1 VTPAQLI
8 QLGEAMHRELGREYY
23 LTGAGLK
30 RQATFQTIYDKYAA
44 LLTDE
49 ALAAARAAGSKPVVE
64 WIVGV
69 RAGRLVAPLE
79 ERQLAWEQSAVV
91 RVGDRAVPYLR
102 APIELSNEPD
112 RARRLGLDRERAR
125 LVAEQLNP
133 LRREW
138 FLREHAALAGLG
150 YPDYVAGIAQLSG
163 IDLLALGEACQAF
176 LAATADLYRDILAPL
191 VKRRVGVPL
200 AELMRA
206 DTGWVFRAADYD
218 GGFPPEGLVETAVR
232 QMREMGID
240 AHQAG
245 RVRFDTDER
254 PDKQPRAF
262 CVPVRVP
269 EEVYLVL
276 RPRGGHQDYRTLW
289 HEMGHAVHFASVD
302 PARSFADRWLGDN
315 SVTEG
320 FAMLLDH
327 LTQDPGWLAR
337 YTGLSAAQV
346 RDLRYEL
353 LVYDLYGLRRYAAKL
368 VYELR
373 LHGGDLSDGAGIYA
387 ERLTEATRFRYD
399 EADWLAD
406 VDPAFY
412 AARYLRAWQLEAAVA
427 TTLVERYDE
436 DWYRNPRAGAF
447 VQHIMSRGQADPAD
461 GLVREITGA
470 PLSFDP
476 LVRRLH
482 AALQ

>member
-1 VTPAQLI
+1 VTLAQLVR
-8 QLGEAMHRELGREYY
+8 LGEAMHQELGREYY

-30 RQATFQTIYDKYAA
+30 REATFQTIYDKYATLLGDDA
-44 LLTDE
+44 LE
-49 ALAAARAAGSKPVVE
+49 AARAAGSGPLLE

-91 RVGDRAVPYLR
+91 QATGRAIPYLR
-102 APIELSNEPD
+102 VPIELSNEADRAARVAID
-112 RARRLGLDRERAR
+112 RARGR
-125 LVAEQLNP
+125 LVADQLNP

-138 FLREHAALAGLG
+138 FAREHAALAGLG
-150 YPDYVAGIAQLSG
+150 YPDYVAGISRLSG
-163 IDLLALGEACQAF
+163 IDLAALGEACVA
-176 LAATADLYRDILAPL
+176 LLDATAGLYRDVLTRL

-200 AELMRA
+200 GELTRA
-206 DTGWVFRAADYD
+206 DTGWAFRAGDYD
-218 GGFPPEGLVETAVR
+218 EGFPPDGLVETAVR
-232 QMREMGID
+232 QMRDMGVD
-240 AHQAG
+240 AHQSG
-245 RVRFDTDER
+245 RVRFDTEER

-262 CVPVRVP
+262 CVPVKVP
-269 EEVYLVL
+269 DEVYLVL

-289 HEMGHAVHFASVD
+289 HEMGHAVHFASID
-302 PARSFADRWLGDN
+302 PARPFADRWLGDN

-327 LTQDPGWLAR
+327 LTQDPGWLSR
-337 YTGLSAAQV
+337 YTGLSASQV

-353 LVYDLYGLRRYAAKL
+353 LVYDLYGVRRYAAKL
-368 VYELR
+368 GYELL
-373 LHGGDLSDGAGIYA
+373 LHGGDLSDGAGAYA
-387 ERLTEATRFRYD
+387 ERLTQATLFRYD
-399 EADWLAD
+399 EADWLTD

-447 VQHIMSRGQADPAD
+447 VQHIMSRGQSDPAD
-461 GLVREITGA
+461 RLVEEITGS
-470 PLSFDP
+470 PLSFAP
-476 LVRRLH
+476 LVQRLE

>member
-1 VTPAQLI
+1 MTPARLI
-8 QLGEAMHRELGREYY
+8 QLGEAMHQELGREYY

-30 RQATFQTIYDKYAA
+30 RDATFQTIYDKYAM
-44 LLTDE
+44 LLTDD
-49 ALAAARAAGSKPVVE
+49 ALQAARAASSAPLIE

-69 RAGRLVAPLE
+69 RSGRLVAPLE

-91 RVGDRAVPYLR
+91 RVAGRAIPYLR
-102 APIELSNEPD
+102 VPIELSNEPD
-112 RARRLGLDRERAR
+112 RAARLAIDQERAR
-125 LVAEQLNP
+125 LVAAQLNP

-138 FLREHAALAGLG
+138 FAREHAALAGLG
-150 YPDYVAGIAQLSG
+150 YPNYVAGIAQLSG
-163 IDLLALGEACQAF
+163 IDLAALDAACTAF
-176 LAATADLYRDILAPL
+176 LADTADLYKEVLARL
-191 VKRRVGVPL
+191 VKRRLGVPL
-200 AELMRA
+200 DKLVRA
-206 DTGWVFRAADYD
+206 DTAWAFRAGDYD
-218 GGFPPEGLVETAVR
+218 RGFPLEGLVETAVR
-232 QMREMGID
+232 QMRDMGID
-240 AHQAG
+240 AHQSG

-269 EEVYLVL
+269 DEVYLVL

-302 PARSFADRWLGDN
+302 PARPFADRWLGDN

-327 LTQDPGWLAR
+327 LTADPGWLSR

-346 RDLRYEL
+346 NDLRYEL
-353 LVYDLYGLRRYAAKL
+353 LAYDFYGVRRYAAKL
-368 VYELR
+368 GYER
-373 LHGGDLSDGAGIYA
+373 LLHRGDLSDGDHEYA
-387 ERLTEATRFRYD
+387 ERLTQATLFRYD
-399 EADWLAD
+399 GADWLVD

-412 AARYLRAWQLEAAVA
+412 AARYMRAWQLEAAMTA
-427 TTLVERYDE
+427 ALVERYDE
-436 DWYRNPRAGAF
+436 DWYRNPRAGSF

-461 GLVREITGA
+461 RLVQEITGSALSFA
-470 PLSFDP
+470 PLVKRFQ
-476 LVRRLH
+476 

>member
-8 QLGEAMHRELGREYY
+8 QLGEAMHQELGLEYY

-30 RQATFQTIYDKYAA
+30 REATFQTIYDKYAA
-44 LLTDE
+44 LLTDD
-49 ALAAARAAGSKPVVE
+49 ALAAARTADSGALVE

-79 ERQLAWEQSAVV
+79 ERQLAWEQSATVQV
-91 RVGDRAVPYLR
+91 DGRSVPYLR
-102 APIELSNEPD
+102 VPIELSNEPD
-112 RARRLGLDRERAR
+112 RAERLALDRERAR
-125 LVAEQLNP
+125 LVVNQLNP

-138 FLREHAALAGLG
+138 FQREHAALAGLG
-150 YPDYVAGIAQLSG
+150 YPDYVAGIARLSG
-163 IDLLALGEACQAF
+163 IDLAALSAACTAF
-176 LAATADLYRDILAPL
+176 LEATADLYREVLARL
-191 VKRRVGVPL
+191 VKRRLGVPL
-200 AELMRA
+200 GQLMRA
-206 DTGWVFRAADYD
+206 DTSWAFRAGDYD
-218 GGFPPEGLVETAVR
+218 RGFPLEGLVDTAVR
-232 QMREMGID
+232 QMRDMGID
-240 AHQAG
+240 AHQSG

-269 EEVYLVL
+269 DEVYLVL

-302 PARSFADRWLGDN
+302 PSRGFTDRWLGDN

-327 LTQDPGWLAR
+327 LTADPGWLSR
-337 YTGLSAAQV
+337 YTELTTPQV

-353 LVYDLYGLRRYAAKL
+353 LVYELYGVRRYAAKL
-368 VYELR
+368 GYELL
-373 LHGGDLSDGAGIYA
+373 LHGGDLSRGAAAYA
-387 ERLTEATRFRYD
+387 ERLTKATLFQYD
-399 EADWLAD
+399 EADWLVD

-427 TTLVERYDE
+427 TALVQRYDE
-436 DWYRNPRAGAF
+436 DWYRNPRAGGF
-447 VQHIMSRGQADPAD
+447 LQHIMSRGQADPAD
-461 GLVREITGA
+461 RLVEEITGA
-470 PLSFDP
+470 PLSFSP
-476 LVRRLH
+476 LVERLQ

>member
-1 VTPAQLI
+1 MTPAQLI
-8 QLGEAMHRELGREYY
+8 RLGEAMHQELGREYY

-30 RQATFQTIYDKYAA
+30 REATFQTIYDKYAS
-44 LLTDE
+44 LLTDD
-49 ALAAARAAGSKPVVE
+49 ALEAARAAGSEALLE

-79 ERQLAWEQSAVV
+79 ERQLTWEQSAVV
-91 RVGDRAVPYLR
+91 QVEGRAIPYLR
-102 APIELSNEPD
+102 VPIELSNEPD
-112 RARRLGLDRERAR
+112 REARLTIDQQRAR
-125 LVAEQLNP
+125 LVAAQLNP

-138 FLREHAALAGLG
+138 FAREHAALAGLG
-150 YPDYVAGIAQLSG
+150 YPDYVAGIARLSG
-163 IDLLALGEACQAF
+163 IDLAALGAACSAF
-176 LAATADLYRDILAPL
+176 LAATGDLYRDALARL
-191 VKRRVGVPL
+191 VNRRVGVPL
-200 AELMRA
+200 GQLMRA
-206 DTGWVFRAADYD
+206 DVGWAFRAGDYD
-218 GGFPPEGLVETAVR
+218 GGFPLEGLVETAVR
-232 QMREMGID
+232 QMRDMGVD
-240 AHQAG
+240 AHQSG

-269 EEVYLVL
+269 DEVYLVL

-289 HEMGHAVHFASVD
+289 HEMGHAVHFASID

-327 LTQDPGWLAR
+327 LTADPGWLAR
-337 YTGLSAAQV
+337 YTGLSRAQV
-346 RDLRYEL
+346 DDLRYEL
-353 LVYDLYGLRRYAAKL
+353 LVYDLYGVRRYAAKL
-368 VYELR
+368 GYELL
-373 LHGGDLSDGAGIYA
+373 LHGGDLSDGADAYA
-387 ERLTEATRFRYD
+387 ERLTEATLFRYD
-399 EADWLAD
+399 GADWLVD

-412 AARYLRAWQLEAAVA
+412 AARYLRAWQLEAAVT

-447 VQHIMSRGQADPAD
+447 LQHVMSRGQAEPAD
-461 GLVREITGA
+461 RLVQEITGS

-476 LVRRLH
+476 LVERLQT
-482 AALQ
+482 ALQ